1 MTRKDV
7 YKWALG
13 NEFVVPYALNKEE
26 TSKGAL
32 LRQGTNRGE
41 ILFFMNSYIR
51 YEQVRLS
58 MPAEMLF
65 AIDIPYSNAKLR
77 SGDLILSL
85 GSRTFTIAGR

>member
-7 YKWALG
+7 YKWASG
-13 NEFVVPYALNKEE
+13 NEFIVPHALNKE
-26 TSKGAL
+26 TSKDAL